1 MIQDMVTKGDDER
14 APTKEEVPE
23 ISTSGSYQEIQ
34 TIRTAVESSQQPAQ
48 VDFIELKTPKTKN
61 APKVPQ
67 EKPPALDTG
76 DHKVLASSKL
86 NYTIQAC
93 LERETSEF
101 AF

>member
-23 ISTSGSYQEIQ
+23 ISTSGSYQEMH

-48 VDFIELKTPKTKN
+48 VDFIELRIPKTKN

-67 EKPPALDTG
+67 RNHLPWILE
-76 DHKVLASSKL
+76 
-86 NYTIQAC
+86 TIKSLQAANSIT
-93 LERETSEF
+93 LS
-101 AF
+101 